1 MNGKYFTFL
10 TLFLALSISLNAQKS
25 ISVANRAAE
34 KCLVTNPGQ
43 SASASHSHLVQTI
56 KSKANPSERANQ
68 KFALAEEFT
77 NASCPPCAA
86 QNPAYNALLQSK
98 TDKVIAVKYQVWFPG
113 YDPMYETNTSE
124 VRARWT
130 VYEEQTAALYADNGL
145 GGVPSAFIDGYMG
158 NGSYGGGNWASAYY
172 GAPVGYNAAVIDFA
186 AATESP
192 LDISVSHEYNANVD
206 SIFISVLISNNS
218 GSEFTNTGYQ
228 LHAYLLEQDLKFPTA
243 PGTNGEAA
251 FEHVF
256 RKAASNIN
264 GDNVIPATIADGDA
278 FTYTYAVAM
287 EDYFF
292 IYNQIEAVAFIQ
304 HKTELNVM
312 NAALSAPVAYPDG
325 VTVGDASIS
334 NASTASSALCPTE
347 YTAEPKIR
355 IKNLNPSQEDITQV
369 TAAYSINGVIYTKEF
384 TDVIAYN
391 QTKTLS
397 FGSVSVPAGSSIIN
411 VALISFNNGAIDD
424 NTINNATTSFSFNY
438 LSEQGEPAPVAKDFE
453 ASLDFPENL
462 FIGQSGFA
470 YILPINAAFINAPNA
485 MGGYAKS
492 ENSILFNFYGWN
504 PSETVPATMTI
515 THNKVNMPSKPIY
528 SFDYAYAGYTASD
541 GTYDND
547 KFEFYYSLDCGATW
561 TLFKSKQQATLK
573 TSANQGA
580 FFAPKANQWKSDTTR
595 LDDLA
600 GVEDVVFQ
608 IRATSDYGNNGY
620 LDNLFIGQDA
630 VSAVNT
636 IKSFENVSVFP
647 NPMSDVMNIKIN
659 AFTPGNI
666 SIKLLDYTGRLVQ
679 TLNNNQLIQGGSN
692 NLSFNVGNFANGMYM
707 VQIENKEGVNIYPVS
722 IMK

>member
-1 MNGKYFTFL
+1 MNGKYFTLL
-10 TLFLALSISLNAQKS
+10 TLFLAFSLSMSAQKT
-25 ISVANRAAE
+25 ISTATRNLE
-34 KCLVTNPGQ
+34 KCAVTN
-43 SASASHSHLVQTI
+43 ASSI
-56 KSKANPSERANQ
+56 SKANQSYLIQTNKTKANPTARANQ

-86 QNPAYNALLQSK
+86 QNPAYNTLLGSK
-98 TDKVIAVKYQVWFPG
+98 SDQVIAVKYQVWFPG
-113 YDPMYETNTSE
+113 YDPMYETNTEE

-130 VYEEQTAALYADNGL
+130 VYEEQTGGLYGSDGL
-145 GGVPSAFIDGYMG
+145 GGVPTAFIDGYMG
-158 NGSYGGGNWASAYY
+158 NGVYGGGNWASSYF
-172 GAPVGYNAAVIDFA
+172 GAPAGYNAAVIDFA
-186 AATESP
+186 AATESQ
-192 LDISVSHEYNANVD
+192 LDISVSHEYNLAVD
-206 SIFISVLISNNS
+206 SIFINVIIENNS
-218 GSEFTNTGYQ
+218 GTEFTNTGYQ

-243 PGTNGEAA
+243 PGTNGESA

-256 RKAASNIN
+256 RKAASDIN

-278 FTYTYAVAM
+278 FTYSYAVPM

-304 HKTELNVM
+304 EPTGLKVM

-355 IKNLNPSQEDITQV
+355 VKNLNPSQEDITQV
-369 TAAYSINGVIYTKEF
+369 LAAYSVNGEIFTKEF
-384 TDVIAYN
+384 TEVIPYN
-391 QTKTLS
+391 QSKTLS
-397 FGSVSVPAGSSIIN
+397 FGTVNVSAGSTAID

-424 NTINNATTSFSFNY
+424 NTINNATLTFSFNY
-438 LSEQGEPAPVAKDFE
+438 LSEQGEPAPVKKDFE
-453 ASLDFPENL
+453 ANLDFPENL
-462 FIGQSGFA
+462 FLGQVGFDK
-470 YILPINAAFINAPNA
+470 IFPVNAASLNAPNK
-485 MGGYAKS
+485 MGAYAKS
-492 ENSILFNFYGWN
+492 DNSVFCYFYGWE

-515 THNKVNMPSKPIY
+515 THNKVNMPTKPIY
-528 SFDYAYAGYTASD
+528 SFDYAYAGYTGGGS
-541 GTYDND
+541 TFDND
-547 KFEFYYSLDCGATW
+547 KFEFYYSTDCGDNW
-561 TLFKSKQQATLK
+561 TLFKTKKQATLK
-573 TSANQGA
+573 TAPNQGA
-580 FFAPKANQWKSDTTR
+580 FFAPTATQWKSDTTR
-595 LDDLA
+595 FDDLA

-608 IRATSDYGNNGY
+608 IRVTSDYGNNGY

-630 VSAVNT
+630 VSSVST

-647 NPMSDVMNIKIN
+647 NPMSDVLNIKIN

-679 TLNNNQLIQGGSN
+679 TLNSNQLIQGGSN